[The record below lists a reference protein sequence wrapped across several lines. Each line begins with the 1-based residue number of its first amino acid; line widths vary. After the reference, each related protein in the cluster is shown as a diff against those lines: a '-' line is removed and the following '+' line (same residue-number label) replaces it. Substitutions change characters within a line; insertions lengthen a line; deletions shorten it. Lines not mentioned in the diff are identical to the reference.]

1 LLDICPKELYDDTKD
16 IFNLFSILKIFLFS
30 VFILPHS
37 IKMLNTKFNH
47 FYPQVPI
54 QVPREQCQQVP
65 QENCIQVP
73 QQIPR
78 KVCYGGGGGGG
89 GGGHH

>member
-1 LLDICPKELYDDTKD
+1 M
-16 IFNLFSILKIFLFS
+16 FNI
-30 VFILPHS
+30 
-37 IKMLNTKFNH
+37 KFNH